1 MAEEEPVSSEAVGG
15 GRGRGGV
22 AGGGWGKGSVTKI
35 T

>member
-15 GRGRGGV
+15 GREGAGWEGGS
-22 AGGGWGKGSVTKI
+22 GKGSVTKI